1 MLGSNVTPVPGRS
14 PAPGPA
20 LPHPCPPPP
29 PPAAPLRLGTFNVG
43 LGFER
48 KLPRI
53 LTRCSQLTLDAVAL
67 QEIGDPA
74 LFSTH
79 FPPYVLVYAA
89 GPSTQHAGV
98 GLLLSLPL
106 AARARSYHRS
116 PTGRV
121 IGVELELSRG
131 QRTLLVSAYMP
142 SGLDHLAASSPQHSE
157 ADELYSTILKW
168 SLGMQ
173 QVIVMGDLNET
184 CVAADRASAAAAA
197 RTPAIAAASKH
208 LDHLEREGFIDVYR
222 HFHPLGAAAARAGF
236 THFVP
241 NPLSA
246 SRIDFLWC
254 KGIHAAS
261 LTLARVDHAPSLHKL
276 SHHRLLWME
285 MQPTHAAKAAACA
298 SEPMRLRLPNLRAAN
313 PQHIEAFGKHMQ
325 RGVDQQQEQMQQ
337 LLACDDNPAA
347 HLNAVAS
354 RLTAV
359 LRRSAFACFPITGSA
374 PYKSRDMLQ
383 LGRQHS
389 AIARLLRLSAG
400 ILASAPRPHH
410 VRFVR
415 CAEWRRQYARCVEQ
429 LDVQWTLD
437 AYDNAAPTEWIKETR
452 QLLNRVRTAIRKEE
466 KRMQRSHRTPLEAN
480 PAAQVHRMLDSSELP
495 AQIHAVVDKNGDLT
509 ATSQELEDALVD
521 HFSSVFAIPP
531 LPPVPVPPPVDPPP
545 MLLSKDS
552 VDPQWYEGLLDAI
565 TEQEVL
571 SMLSDAP
578 LISSPGQDE
587 VSTGVWK
594 LALQSSPAL
603 CTLIASL
610 FSSCLRTSTFPA
622 AWKTSVIVPLLK
634 DALKEHGMS
643 NLRPISLQSCLG
655 KLFNKVLAHRLSNI
669 FARFPILHPAQRGFI
684 HGGSITKCIDEMLD
698 AWDWSRRGKHEL
710 HTLLYDI
717 KQAYDSVQAHV
728 LVRAMHRLRMPAAFV
743 ALIEDSLT
751 GLSSCIRTAF
761 GFTRPFSV
769 LRSLRQGDPL
779 APLLFVILMDAL
791 HEGLECNP
799 FTGERHGLVI
809 TLRGG
814 HTASIPSLGY
824 ADDTSILTNSL
835 ASMRVQNDWVHYFV
849 RFNLLGLN
857 HSKCELVG
865 RFGGEQPAALTAAD
879 LQLHGIEIEGNPI
892 SPVAHD
898 QPIRYL
904 GVHCRFDGSWHA
916 QHAKSRGMVSK
927 FTSVV
932 RKFEVSLSQA
942 RYMFNVFLMPKLE
955 LALHYVH
962 GQDTRK
968 FVKDCNSIL
977 VGCIKHAVRSPLQLS
992 HRAVAHA
999 LGLILPSRL
1008 EVAVKVSELFLRIN
1022 SSRPD
1027 CRWGRL
1033 GRLLLRQELP
1043 SEVNSSTWFPR
1054 DRNDTRLT
1062 RASKMAVQEL
1072 GWSLHLLDDRADHRN
1087 AHLFVTPASA
1097 ARDMPVGTIWRNVR
1111 LTRCVA
1117 PVTITHDRWQG
1128 WGADAPA
1135 PSAPVHVYTDG
1146 SFEADS
1152 NTSSWAVTIADEWFD
1167 ASIATIPS
1175 DEKQLQPMHVRG
1187 ATMLGASISCTQGVF
1202 PAELQ
1207 AIARVLAMFP
1217 LSCPLHVHSDSE
1229 SSLSAIR
1236 SFLVQCNERRRLRMA
1251 GRPLLQLIHHLL
1263 ARRLADTTLSHVKA
1277 HTDGVDA
1284 HSVGNRLSD
1293 YQANIARAHPERSSP
1308 PNVSQLPL
1316 AKCEHHM
1323 VVTDSAGL
1331 VIADD
1336 IRRAAMKQ
1344 LKSAELEYWHGLTAG
1359 DVPQGALASEAMVEL
1374 GCAVMQSGTAKHQC
1388 TFLHVATNSMHSY
1401 WAADN
1406 TLSQLHCRGCD
1417 RPRSLG
1423 HLIDCLSSNSGL
1435 AFRWQLVIAIR
1446 DCFGAAPCTRDW
1458 LLATRN
1464 LVLRDLL
1471 ASLFPISATASD
1483 EEQHR
1488 HFTCLLVGAF
1498 TRRQANA
1505 AAKLA
1510 GFASGE
1516 DGRDCL
1522 LQLRLQCL
1530 EHIARLFGRWKE
1542 AACA

>member
-1 MLGSNVTPVPGRS
+1 MLVSNLTPPLFPAAS

-89 GPSTQHAGV
+89 GPSTHHAGV
-98 GLLLSLPL
+98 GLLLSLSL

-116 PTGRV
+116 PTGRL

-142 SGLDHLAASSPQHSE
+142 SGLDHLAANSPLHSE
-157 ADELYSTILKW
+157 ADELYSTILTW
-168 SLGMQ
+168 SKGMH

-184 CVAADRASAAAAA
+184 RVAADRASAAAAA
-197 RTPAIAAASKH
+197 RAPAIAFKH
-208 LDHLEREGFIDVYR
+208 TDHLEREGFIDVFR
-222 HFHPLGAAAARAGF
+222 HLHPLGAAAARAGF

-241 NPLSA
+241 NPPSA
-246 SRIDFLWC
+246 SRIDYLWC
-254 KGIHAAS
+254 KGIPAAS
-261 LTLARVDHAPSLHKL
+261 LTLARIDHAPSLHKL

-285 MQPTHAAKAAACA
+285 MQPTHAVQAACA
-298 SEPMRLRLPNLRAAN
+298 GEPMRLRLPNLRAAN
-313 PQHIEAFGKHMQ
+313 PHHIAAFEKHVQ
-325 RGVDQQQEQMQQ
+325 RGIDHRQEQMQQ

-347 HLNAVAS
+347 HLDAVAS
-354 RLTAV
+354 RLTSV
-359 LRRSAFACFPITGSA
+359 LHRSAFACFPITGSA

-383 LGRQHS
+383 LGRQRI
-389 AIARLLRLSAG
+389 AIARLLRLSSDT
-400 ILASAPRPHH
+400 LAAAPRPHH

-415 CAEWRRQYARCVEQ
+415 CEEWRRQYARCVEQ
-429 LDVQWTLD
+429 LHVQWTLD
-437 AYDNAAPTEWIKETR
+437 AYDNADPTKWINETR
-452 QLLNRVRTAIRKEE
+452 QLLNRVRTAIRKEQTQ
-466 KRMQRSHRTPLEAN
+466 MQRTHRTPLEVN

-495 AQIHAVVDKNGDLT
+495 AQIHAVVNKDGDLT
-509 ATSQELEDALVD
+509 ATTQELEDALVN
-521 HFSSVFAIPP
+521 HFSSVFA
-531 LPPVPVPPPVDPPP
+531 VPPPPPVSVPPPMDPPP
-545 MLLSKDS
+545 MLLAKDS
-552 VDPQWYEGLLDAI
+552 VDPQWYDGLLDAI
-565 TEQEVL
+565 TEQEVI
-571 SMLSDAP
+571 SVLSDAP

-587 VSTGVWK
+587 VSTGLWK
-594 LALQSSPAL
+594 LALQSSPDL

-684 HGGSITKCIDEMLD
+684 HGGSITKCIDELLD

-717 KQAYDSVQAHV
+717 KQAYDSVQTRV

-761 GFTRPFSV
+761 GFTRPFPV

-809 TLRGG
+809 TLRDG
-814 HTASIPSLGY
+814 HTVSIPSLGY
-824 ADDTSILTNSL
+824 ADDTSVLTNSL
-835 ASMRVQNDWVHYFV
+835 ESMRVQNDWVHYFM

-865 RFGGEQPAALTAAD
+865 RFGGEQPTALSAAD
-879 LQLHGIEIEGNPI
+879 LQLHNIEIEGNAI

-898 QPIRYL
+898 QSIRYL

-916 QHAKSRGMVSK
+916 QHVKTRGMVYK

-932 RKFEVSLSQA
+932 RKFDVSLSQA

-955 LALHYVH
+955 LALHYMH
-962 GQDTRK
+962 GPGTRT
-968 FVKDCNSIL
+968 FVNSCNSIL
-977 VGCIKHAVRSPLQLS
+977 VGCIKHAVASPLRLS
-992 HRAVAHA
+992 NRAVAHA
-999 LGLILPSRL
+999 LGIILPSRL
-1008 EVAVKVSELFLRIN
+1008 EAAVKVSELFLRIN

-1027 CRWGRL
+1027 CRWGQL

-1043 SEVNSSTWFPR
+1043 SQVDSSTQFPH

-1062 RASKMAVQEL
+1062 RASKLAVKL
-1072 GWSLHLLDDRADHRN
+1072 GWSLRLLDDRSDHRN
-1087 AHLFVTPASA
+1087 AHLFVTPAAA
-1097 ARDMPVGTIWRNVR
+1097 ARDMCVGTMTQSVH
-1111 LTRCVA
+1111 LTRCAV

-1128 WGADAPA
+1128 WGADGPA
-1135 PSAPVHVYTDG
+1135 PLAPVHVYTDG
-1146 SFEADS
+1146 SFEAGS
-1152 NTSSWAVTIADEWFD
+1152 NTSSWAVTIADDWFD
-1167 ASIATIPS
+1167 ASVATIPS
-1175 DEKQLQPMHVRG
+1175 DEKLLQPMHVRG
-1187 ATMLGASISCTQGVF
+1187 ATMLGASISCTQGVY

-1236 SFLVQCNERRRLRMA
+1236 SFLTQSNERRRLRMA

-1263 ARRLADTTLSHVKA
+1263 DRRVAGTTLSHVKA

-1293 YQANIARAHPERSSP
+1293 YQANITRARPERSSP
-1308 PNVSQLPL
+1308 PNLSQLPL

-1323 VVTDSAGL
+1323 VFTDSAGL

-1336 IRRAAMKQ
+1336 IRRSAMKQ
-1344 LKSAELEYWHGLTAG
+1344 LKAAELEHWRGLAG
-1359 DVPQGALASEAMVEL
+1359 DDPARGPRRRGHGRAGSC
-1374 GCAVMQSGTAKHQC
+1374 CAARAARPSINR
-1388 TFLHVATNSMHSY
+1388 TFLHVATNSIHCY
-1401 WAADN
+1401 WAADGS
-1406 TLSQLHCRGCD
+1406 LAQLHCRDCD
-1417 RPRSLG
+1417 ETRSLG
-1423 HLIDCLSSNSGL
+1423 HLFDCLNSNQRPCLPLGARHRNPRLLRSSAVHS
-1435 AFRWQLVIAIR
+1435 R
-1446 DCFGAAPCTRDW
+1446 
-1458 LLATRN
+1458 
-1464 LVLRDLL
+1464 L
-1471 ASLFPISATASD
+1471 ASSHRVPRSPRSARLSVP
-1483 EEQHR
+1483 R
-1488 HFTCLLVGAF
+1488 L
-1498 TRRQANA
+1498 
-1505 AAKLA
+1505 
-1510 GFASGE
+1510 
-1516 DGRDCL
+1516 RDCL
-1522 LQLRLQCL
+1522 
-1530 EHIARLFGRWKE
+1530 
-1542 AACA
+1542 